1 MCEECEE
8 VQPLYVA
15 YFRKA
20 GGSLWRPPQPA
31 LAPGDELRCD
41 AAACDERDWLK
52 CQDMPGRKSC

>member
-1 MCEECEE
+1 MCEDCDE

-31 LAPGDELRCD
+31 LAPRDRLRCD
-41 AAACDERDWLK
+41 AAAVRERDLLK
-52 CQDMPGRKSC
+52 RQDIPERKSC